1 MHANTG
7 PCARPRKN
15 ARARA
20 CATMHPTPRRASA
33 VLRRRGRHARGG
45 GTRTGTRTCGRIR
58 GEVERL
64 EVVIVP
70 LGAHRLEDIE
80 ARRVQLVAQAG
91 QPVVFAIRHGQAPVV
106 VPRNMGFCPVPSL
119 PEDGGSDGPCLAMD
133 GPDDSRG
140 AQLCGRHARCGG
152 VLRVGDAPPR
162 CSARGGVVQPRGVQT
177 DDARPAARA
186 CASVQARPP
195 C

>member
-91 QPVVFAIRHGQAPVV
+91 QPVVFAIRHGQTPVCSAEHGFL
-106 VPRNMGFCPVPSL
+106 PRALP